1 VRVPLSWLR
10 DFAPFE
16 GDPADLARTF
26 DELGMVVEGIEHIGE
41 GLDDVVVAKVLE
53 VERIPKADKIRLC
66 RVDDGSGGPVE
77 VVCGA
82 WNFEA
87 GATVAFARVG
97 AVLPG
102 GFAIGRRKMRGVESN
117 GMICSAAEMR
127 LGEESG
133 GIMLLDESLPAGQ
146 PVAEALG
153 VEADVVFD
161 LAIEAN
167 RPDANS
173 IIGVAR
179 DAAAKLGLPFTLPA
193 PQVARTGTSTSELAT
208 IEVESSDL
216 CPRFTATAITGV
228 RVGAAPAWVQRRLN
242 LAGMRSINNVVDA
255 SNYVMLELGQPT
267 HPYDLERL
275 GGRGLRVRR
284 AKPGETLT
292 TLDGTERRLG
302 EGGDDCVICDATD
315 VVVGVGGIMGGASSE
330 IEDSTT
336 TVLLEAANFDAMT
349 IARTSKRLNLR
360 TEASARF
367 ERGVDPEVIDLAVA
381 RFCELLGTGEVAS
394 DSLDDRSG
402 VKARERITVRTS
414 RLNELLGTE
423 LTDEQIAG
431 YLAPIGFEATLAE
444 PGVHEVLPPSFRP
457 DATLEVD
464 VIEEVA
470 RHHGYASIP
479 RTFRTSPGVG
489 LLTPHQA
496 GRRLVRQVLLGA
508 GVNEAYTPS
517 LLGPGDHERT
527 RLTAATIVASN
538 AMIQE
543 ESVLRTSL
551 LPGLLR
557 TLAFNAARRNA
568 GVDFFE
574 IGDVFTVPADPSTAD
589 LPDQREV
596 LGVALAGGAERAKH
610 VYDILVTALRLA
622 DVRLAPT
629 TAEGLHPTRTAAV
642 VIGGETVGA
651 VGEVDPEVSAAW
663 SVEGRVGWIEL
674 DLRGVLAAPR
684 LPDEERP
691 VSRFP
696 SSDIDLA
703 FVAPDSVP
711 ASAVADTLRAAGGD
725 LLTELHLF
733 DVYRGGQ
740 LEPGTRSLAYRL
752 RFNALDRTLTDEDVA
767 VVRRQLVEA
776 VEAAH
781 GATLRG

>member
-1 VRVPLSWLR
+1 MRVPLSWLR

-26 DELGMVVEGIEHIGE
+26 DELGMVVEGIERFGD

-117 GMICSAAEMR
+117 GMICSASELR
-127 LGEESG
+127 LGEEAG
-133 GIMLLDESLPAGQ
+133 GIMLLDDSLSPGQ
-146 PVAEALG
+146 PVADALG

-179 DAAAKLGLPFTLPA
+179 DAAAKLGLPFRLPT
-193 PQVARTGTSTSELAT
+193 PEIARTGPSTSQVAS
-208 IEVESSDL
+208 IEVESPDL
-216 CPRFTATAITGV
+216 CPRFTATAISGV
-228 RVGAAPAWVQRRLN
+228 QVGEAPAWVQRRLT
-242 LAGMRSINNVVDA
+242 LAGMRPISNVVDA

-267 HPYDLERL
+267 HPYDLDRL
-275 GGRGLRVRR
+275 GGNGLRVRR

-302 EGGDDCVICDATD
+302 EGGDDCVICDAND
-315 VVVGVGGIMGGASSE
+315 VVVGIGGIMGGASSE
-330 IEDSTT
+330 IEPSTT
-336 TVLLEAANFDAMT
+336 HVLLEAANFDAMS

-381 RFCELLGTGEVAS
+381 RFCELLGVGEVAA
-394 DSLDDRSG
+394 DILDDRSG
-402 VKARERITVRTS
+402 VQRREPIRLRTA

-423 LTDEQIAG
+423 LTDDQISG
-431 YLAPIGFEATLAE
+431 YLAPIGFQATLSE
-444 PGVHEVLPPSFRP
+444 PGVHAVTAPSFRP

-470 RHHGYASIP
+470 RHHGYSRIP

-489 LLTPHQA
+489 LLTPHQS
-496 GRRLVRQVLLGA
+496 GRRLVRQVLVGA
-508 GVNEAYTPS
+508 GINEAYTPS

-527 RLTAATIVASN
+527 GLTASTIVASN

-557 TLAFNAARRNA
+557 TLSFNAARRSPE
-568 GVDFFE
+568 VSFFE
-574 IGDVFTVPADPSTAD
+574 IGDVFAVPSDPNAD
-589 LPDQREV
+589 LPDQREL
-596 LGVALAGGAERAKH
+596 LGVAVNGGAARAKQTW
-610 VYDILVTALRLA
+610 DLLADALRLA
-622 DVRLAPT
+622 GHRLHGAS
-629 TAEGLHPTRTAAV
+629 AEGLHPTRTAQVTVDGEA
-642 VIGGETVGA
+642 IGH
-651 VGEVDPEVSAAW
+651 VGEVDPEVASAWNAD
-663 SVEGRVGWIEL
+663 GRIGWIEV
-674 DLRGVLAAPR
+674 DLGRLLAASR
-684 LPDEERP
+684 RPDAERP

-703 FVAPDSVP
+703 FVVSDDVP
-711 ASAVADTLRAAGGD
+711 AGDVEQTLRDTAGD
-725 LLTELHLF
+725 LLAGLHLF

-740 LEPGTRSLAYRL
+740 LDPGTRSLAYRL
-752 RFNALDRTLTDEDVA
+752 RFNALDRTLTDEEVA
-767 VVRRQLVEA
+767 VVRSQLVEA
-776 VEAAH
+776 AQAAH
-781 GATLRG
+781 GAVLRG